1 MFAPFCLQQA
11 EEKAFNVA
19 FIVEVKKL
27 WVRLMNS
34 LLDDWINYLA
44 VERNLSENTISA
56 YVRDV
61 RGFWEFAKAVSPD
74 DIEKLGSADVIS
86 HMKNLRENNI
96 SARSTARKLSAIRMF
111 YRFAAIENRFE
122 TDPTENMETPGSA
135 SRLPRVLSLRQVEA
149 LLSQPD
155 ESKRDGARDAAMLEL
170 LYSTG
175 LRASELVSLRLE
187 DVRLTPGYI
196 TVMGKGSKERAV
208 PVGGRGVERLSDYIT
223 GIRPKFIKKVNPP
236 ELFLTRLGR
245 PMTRQMFW
253 LIVKKYAVLAG
264 IDRRISPHLLRHSF
278 ASHLLQGGA
287 DLRAVQMMLG
297 HASIT
302 NTQIYT
308 HLGGERLAEVHRKS
322 HPRG

>member
-1 MFAPFCLQQA
+1 MT
-11 EEKAFNVA
+11 
-19 FIVEVKKL
+19 
-27 WVRLMNS
+27 NS
-34 LLDDWINYLA
+34 LLDEWINYLA

-61 RGFWEFAKAVSPD
+61 RGFWKFTKAVSPD
-74 DIEKLGSADVIS
+74 DVEKLETADVIS
-86 HMKNLRENNI
+86 HMKNLRKNNI

-122 TDPTENMETPGSA
+122 NDPTETMETPGSQR
-135 SRLPRVLSLRQVEA
+135 RLPRVLSLQQVEA
-149 LLSQPD
+149 LLLQPD
-155 ESKRDGARDAAMLEL
+155 ESRRDGARDKAMLEL

-175 LRASELVSLRLE
+175 IRASELTGLLLD
-187 DVRLTPGYI
+187 DVQLTPGYI
-196 TVMGKGSKERAV
+196 TVMGKGAKERSVPIGDKAV
-208 PVGGRGVERLSDYIT
+208 EKLSDYIT
-223 GIRPKFIKKVNPP
+223 GTRPQFIKKVNPP

-253 LIVKKYAVLAG
+253 LIVKKYARMAG
-264 IDRRISPHLLRHSF
+264 IDRKVSPHLLRHSF

-308 HLGGERLAEVHRKS
+308 HLDGGRLAEVHRKS